1 MTEVQSHGFSWEKE
15 ILSNIYGLTEAECKT
30 IRYNSKFD
38 LPATLNRIDN
48 CDISIKTTCSL
59 NSVCMGDCL
68 RVFDAVSS
76 GRPLHVTVVYYV
88 QDDVRNVKI
97 LKSIVEVDITSSRE
111 LLFGTVTRS
120 EIEDLDRQVK
130 TVPQKRKPTEDEY
143 NTMYA
148 MRDALHTKTSAIHL
162 DIKCNSTQSRLQCSF
177 NHFQAFLN
185 ENPTRILM
193 RSDTPEFRGRS
204 IAPEISSGRRRFHKR
219 R

>member
-143 NTMYA
+143 DTMYA

>member
-130 TVPQKRKPTEDEY
+130 TVPRKRKPTEDEY
-143 NTMYA
+143 DTMYA

>member
-1 MTEVQSHGFSWEKE
+1 
-15 ILSNIYGLTEAECKT
+15 
-30 IRYNSKFD
+30 
-38 LPATLNRIDN
+38 
-48 CDISIKTTCSL
+48 
-59 NSVCMGDCL
+59 MGDCL

-143 NTMYA
+143 DTMYA